1 MFESLSPETSQT
13 PELLADIVVLGKIVD
28 AYGLRGAVKLHLFA
42 DDPSAW
48 ASMPY
53 WWLGNE
59 SDPPQQWRKVK
70 LDKCRVQSGFLV
82 ATLDGVPPDRNAAEL
97 MRGLLVGA
105 PRSAFPATR
114 VGEYYWAD
122 LVGLEVVNVQGQ
134 CLGKVLG
141 LIETAAND
149 VLRVGGS
156 ESKERL
162 LPFVAAVV
170 LEVDLS
176 ARRMCVDWGL
186 DW

>member
-1 MFESLSPETSQT
+1 MSEVSQT
-13 PELLADIVVLGKIVD
+13 PELLTEIVVLGKIVD
-28 AYGLRGAVKLHLFA
+28 AYGLLGAVKLHPFA
-42 DDPSAW
+42 DDPGAW
-48 ASMPY
+48 ASMPC

-59 SDPPQQWRKVK
+59 GDLPHQWRRVR
-70 LDKCRVQSGFLV
+70 LDKCRAQSGLLV
-82 ATLDGVPPDRNAAEL
+82 ATLEGVPDRNAAEL

-105 PRSAFPATR
+105 PRSALPATR

-134 CLGKVLG
+134 CLGQVLG

-149 VLRVGGS
+149 VLRVGGD